1 MGAEK
6 MHEPLIT
13 PFFPTSSFL
22 DLMTEQVRSP
32 RPMGGCDD
40 EGIGR
45 QCETISLRSA
55 AGSQDLI
62 FHFLWVHYTML
73 SISHF
78 LMRHF

>member
-32 RPMGGCDD
+32 RPMVDAM
-40 EGIGR
+40 
-45 QCETISLRSA
+45 TKALA
-55 AGSQDLI
+55 ANAKQLAFAQQLGHRI
-62 FHFLWVHYTML
+62 
-73 SISHF
+73 
-78 LMRHF
+78 